1 MSFFKHKIELGAA
14 ADPHWLLLAVSL
26 PQIIVTAILLSGLGL
41 VIGDISPEQ
50 LTSYVWLL
58 GAASLNILFWTG
70 FSLYRCYRKESTGP
84 LVSLF
89 LLWSQIL
96 LLAFCLYMLSQA
108 VPGYPRRA
116 AAGACRHG
124 RCPGPTRFR
133 GCALRA
139 GWRVRRHVRACRDAR
154 S

>member
-89 LLWSQIL
+89 LLPRAWTLIQ
-96 LLAFCLYMLSQA
+96 
-108 VPGYPRRA
+108 RRA
-116 AAGACRHG
+116 QAPPDQPAT
-124 RCPGPTRFR
+124 GPRT
-133 GCALRA
+133 
-139 GWRVRRHVRACRDAR
+139 
-154 S
+154 